1 MGVEADMFYPE
12 FTAQEKKYLSPG
24 AGYLRI
30 DPDTPEE
37 IRASIEEKAK
47 IYKLRTDPSQ
57 VPVVILGQTGN
68 ERYSEAENEP

>member
-1 MGVEADMFYPE
+1 M
-12 FTAQEKKYLSPG
+12 
-24 AGYLRI
+24 RI